1 MCRLYDP
8 PSEQRTY
15 CLKHYR
21 QTFPGKGCD
30 MCEMEA
36 RIEALEKE
44 QSAWRKFTD
53 EANRTLEAADKKI
66 ATLQARIEA
75 LEAERRWM
83 PFEKPEQLPQTMWA
97 LNYSDPI
104 LVAILSGKTRF
115 VRDDRYDFV
124 QDRWDSGCV
133 GVTHWM
139 PLPEPPEAEK

>member
-1 MCRLYDP
+1 MRSPTLD
-8 PSEQRTY
+8 EKIG
-15 CLKHYR
+15 L
-21 QTFPGKGCD
+21 
-30 MCEMEA
+30 
-36 RIEALEKE
+36 ALERRERPFHVTASVDKE
-44 QSAWRKFTD
+44 ILAESVSHATARVVPL
-53 EANRTLEAADKKI
+53 NEAAERLND
-66 ATLQARIEA
+66 ALTMQARIEA

-97 LNYSDPI
+97 PNYSDPI

>member
-1 MCRLYDP
+1 M
-8 PSEQRTY
+8 SECIHKEVVTFRTEAGEPVPLWA
-15 CLKHYR
+15 CSKCKTR
-21 QTFPGKGCD
+21 FEPIGPW
-30 MCEMEA
+30 ME
-36 RIEALEKE
+36 REK
-44 QSAWRKFTD
+44 S
-53 EANRTLEAADKKI
+53 
-66 ATLQARIEA
+66 LQARIEA

-97 LNYSDPI
+97 PNYSDPI

>member
-1 MCRLYDP
+1 MSFDKW
-8 PSEQRTY
+8 
-15 CLKHYR
+15 LKDMERWDGEHYACMDIA
-21 QTFPGKGCD
+21 Q
-30 MCEMEA
+30 A
-36 RIEALEKE
+36 
-44 QSAWRKFTD
+44 AWSYQ
-53 EANRTLEAADKKI
+53 
-66 ATLQARIEA
+66 QARIEA